1 MSQQSTAFIPLVRQF
16 IVLLQIARRTCQD
29 DIIHIMSGG
38 MLRTAQGNGMLKM
51 EDVGIISPLKL
62 GRTVVAGILL
72 CFQFGLY
79 LLRGKRS
86 FYRSFPC
93 LTSLPGSTVCYS
105 TPFSSMIGSLLFS
118 QLLTVLFIIIPPP
131 FISVFSMRCMVLS
144 TRFTKSLNMSRA
156 IGSHSLDILFSM
168 FLVMSLPS
176 VEYLYPFRVSA
187 FDYLGGI
194 VFAAFLSHLYGSGDT
209 AYSFHLPLP
218 YAPDTAVCAVQ
229 HGHHDTPCSQLFCI
243 SYRPCEVCLCWCNAC
258 QSSQG

>member
-62 GRTVVAGILL
+62 SRTIVAGILL

-86 FYRSFPC
+86 FYRSFPR

-105 TPFSSMIGSLLFS
+105 TPLSSKIGTVPFSLPLR
-118 QLLTVLFIIIPPP
+118 VLYLIIPTLFLP
-131 FISVFSMRCMVLS
+131 FFSL
-144 TRFTKSLNMSRA
+144 
-156 IGSHSLDILFSM
+156 
-168 FLVMSLPS
+168 
-176 VEYLYPFRVSA
+176 
-187 FDYLGGI
+187 
-194 VFAAFLSHLYGSGDT
+194 
-209 AYSFHLPLP
+209 
-218 YAPDTAVCAVQ
+218 
-229 HGHHDTPCSQLFCI
+229 
-243 SYRPCEVCLCWCNAC
+243 
-258 QSSQG
+258 